1 MSDTSA
7 TPPPGRKGASR
18 RLRALRCPLSA
29 EILVAE
35 FAGELPPNVAS
46 AVRKHVANCV
56 ICGPRAQELRASYDL
71 VGSLGAEPVA
81 SLPDLRERVYIRTQT
96 VPLARQRKRL
106 ALAFPRVVWGVLIG
120 GLAVAVIAVLVTQWL
135 ITPARTQ
142 AATRSS
148 NALTDVPAAGA
159 SGELLAATST
169 LIPVR
174 DTSGQVWRVAEVVA
188 ADERTGAI
196 TRSLPASDMPG

>member
-7 TPPPGRKGASR
+7 APPPGRKGASR

-81 SLPDLRERVYIRTQT
+81 TLPDLRERVYIRTQT

-106 ALAFPRVVWGVLIG
+106 ALVFPRAIG
-120 GLAVAVIAVLVTQWL
+120 AC
-135 ITPARTQ
+135 
-142 AATRSS
+142 
-148 NALTDVPAAGA
+148 
-159 SGELLAATST
+159 
-169 LIPVR
+169 
-174 DTSGQVWRVAEVVA
+174 
-188 ADERTGAI
+188 
-196 TRSLPASDMPG
+196 